1 MKTSEK
7 VKLVVVG
14 SVALDTI
21 ETPSAKRNEI
31 LGGSAPFACAAASN
45 FIRTGMIGIVGD
57 DFPETHIKTL
67 ASLNID
73 LTGLEKVSGK
83 TFRWSGIYEN
93 DMNNRRTICTELN
106 VFAQF
111 NPKVPKNYASAPYL
125 LLANIAPSLQIS
137 VLNQMKRP
145 KFVAADTMDLWIN
158 TTKNDLISLLK
169 RIDLLFVNDSE
180 ARHLAEETSLFKAA
194 KKLLAMGPKFI
205 VIKKGEHGSM
215 LFSNNSTFIL
225 PAFPLES
232 VCDPT
237 GAGDSFA
244 GAFMGWLA
252 KRGKINT
259 AIMRKA
265 MLFGTVA
272 ASYSVE
278 QFSIDGLAQASREK
292 IKERACLLRNIVHI

>member
-1 MKTSEK
+1 MSSSKK

-14 SVALDTI
+14 SIALDTI
-21 ETPSAKRNEI
+21 ETPFAKQSEI
-31 LGGSAPFACAAASN
+31 LGGSVSFACAAASR
-45 FIRTGMIGIVGD
+45 FAKTGMIGIIGD
-57 DFPETHIKTL
+57 DFPQEHTRL
-67 ASLNID
+67 LSSLGID
-73 LTGLEKVSGK
+73 LQGLEKAQGK

-93 DMNNRRTICTELN
+93 DMNNRRTLSTELN
-106 VFAQF
+106 VFADF
-111 NPKVPKNYASAPYL
+111 NPKVPQSYATAPYV
-125 LLANIAPSLQIS
+125 LLANIAPALQLS

-158 TTKNDLISLLK
+158 TTKEDLLTLLK
-169 RIDLLFVNDSE
+169 RIDLLFLNESE
-180 ARHLAEETSLFKAA
+180 ARHLTEENFLVKAA
-194 KKLLAMGPKFI
+194 KELLAMGPKFI

-215 LFSNNSTFIL
+215 MFSSNHIFIL
-225 PAFPLES
+225 PALPLEE
-232 VCDPT
+232 VYDPT

-272 ASYSVE
+272 ASFAVE
-278 QFSIDGLAQASREK
+278 KFGIEALAKATQVDFQK
-292 IKERACLLRNIVHI
+292 RAALLRNMVHI